1 MVEVQVEV
9 EAVVQEAEAQKS
21 PRSLIE
27 DAAIRE
33 AIREVGVHLGIE
45 DGEAT
50 VAEAQWLFIG
60 PPYLQRFCLAD
71 RSRENG
77 QVHPPSHAVGQIE
90 DQTYKPG
97 IDRSSPLNRGDAPV
111 RPAHATGGRSVT
123 LWANYFELIP
133 SKTQPFIRYDVAFIP
148 EGKGEE
154 PKGKKRARLMQLL
167 IEQLPRNTPLASDY
181 GSTVLTTVD
190 LGYSKQEYL
199 ITYVA
204 EHDRDS
210 GENRPRY
217 RALVQH
223 TGTFQFDELLD
234 YLASTDL
241 AREKPAVKDQIIQA
255 TNIVLGHGMKS
266 AQNIITKRNNYFPCD
281 GNFNLVEQWM
291 LRNGLEAFR
300 GFFMSVRAATG
311 RILLNVQV
319 QHIAVW
325 EAVPMAVLFQKMT
338 ADRMSAQEVSRAISG
353 LWVQVSH
360 LHGRLKRI
368 AGLATPLDG
377 RKGPRSPIVPAW
389 GANAQQ
395 TQFWKDNDAPP
406 KYAAVADYFE
416 QTYRTL
422 SQPKLPVVNVGTR
435 DAPSYLPMEVCTVRR
450 MQDYTKKLSPEATA
464 EMIKFAVRRAPDNAR
479 TISGNGMA
487 LLQHVS
493 GPRLESFGVQIKPSM
508 ITVSGRILSGVS
520 LNYSGSQQAARDASW
535 NMKNVKFSKGA
546 TLPMWSFLWVRTT
559 QTSGSFARMTD
570 VVAAVDRFQAM
581 MLRCGIIAPKPLA
594 GKELLLENVHDPE
607 PEIERF
613 FSTIRQIS
621 LVLVILPFQ
630 STPIYN
636 AIKKAGDIKFGI
648 HTVDVVAEGRK
659 FAKMGDN
666 SQYFANVALKFNL
679 KFGGQNQLL
688 RNADLGFVAEGKTM
702 LVGLDVTHPAPGSTE
717 AAPSVSSITA
727 SVDAKLAQ
735 WPADVAIQ
743 ERRQEMVEGLKE
755 MLISRL
761 KLWQSHNE
769 QRLPEEIIVYR
780 DGVGETM
787 YDLVRTVEIPQM
799 RAACIEIYPA
809 SMTKADQPF
818 LTVIICGKR
827 IKTRFYPTDE
837 AEQDERT
844 GGTKSGTVV
853 DRSITE
859 TRIWDFYLQAHT
871 ALQGTPKPAHYVVV
885 HDEIFRRRAFAS
897 KSQDNRTAGQ
907 RAADDLER
915 LTHALCYM
923 YGRATKAVSICP
935 PAYYADLV
943 CDRAR
948 RWLSGVFDG
957 RTAASSEG
965 GEVKTEDVKVHDR
978 LKDSMFYI

>member
-1 MVEVQVEV
+1 M
-9 EAVVQEAEAQKS
+9 
-21 PRSLIE
+21 R
-27 DAAIRE
+27 
-33 AIREVGVHLGIE
+33 
-45 DGEAT
+45 
-50 VAEAQWLFIG
+50 
-60 PPYLQRFCLAD
+60 
-71 RSRENG
+71 
-77 QVHPPSHAVGQIE
+77 QIE
-90 DQTYKPG
+90 DQTYKPD
-97 IDRSSPLNRGDAPV
+97 IDRSSPLSQGDPPV
-111 RPAHATGGRSVT
+111 RPAHATGGRPVT
-123 LWANYFELIP
+123 FWANYFELLP
-133 SKTQPFIRYDVAFIP
+133 SKTQPFIRYDVVFSP
-148 EGKGEE
+148 EDKGEE

-167 IEQLPRNTPLASDY
+167 LEQLPHNTPLASDF

-190 LGYSKQEYL
+190 LGFSKQEYL
-199 ITYVA
+199 VTYIA
-204 EHDRDS
+204 EHERGS
-210 GENRPRY
+210 GENRPKY

-223 TGTFQFDELLD
+223 TGTLQFGELLD
-234 YLASTDL
+234 YLTSTDL
-241 AREKPAVKDQIIQA
+241 ARERPAVKDQIIQA

-325 EAVPMAVLFQKMT
+325 EAVPMPALFRKLT
-338 ADRMSAQEVSRAISG
+338 ADRMSPLDVSRAISG
-353 LWVQVSH
+353 LWVQLSH
-360 LHGRLKRI
+360 LHGRLKRL
-368 AGLATPLDG
+368 ASLATPLDG
-377 RKGPRSPIVPAW
+377 RLGPRPPIVPTW
-389 GANAQQ
+389 GANAEQ

-406 KYAAVADYFE
+406 RYVTVAGYFE

-435 DAPSYLPMEVCTVRR
+435 EAPVYLPMEVCTIRR
-450 MQDYTKKLSPEATA
+450 MQDYTKRLSPEATA
-464 EMIKFAVRRAPDNAR
+464 EMIKVAVRRAPDNAR
-479 TISGNGMA
+479 TISANGMA

-493 GPRLESFGVQIKPSM
+493 GPLLGSFGVQIKPSM
-508 ITVSGRILSGVS
+508 ITVSGRVLPGVS
-520 LNYSGSQQAARDASW
+520 LNYSGSQQTASDASW
-535 NMKNVKFSKGA
+535 NMRNVKFSKGA
-546 TLPMWSFLWVRTT
+546 ALPMWSFLWVRTA
-559 QTSGSFARMTD
+559 QTSGSFASMTE
-570 VVAAVDRFQAM
+570 VAAAVDRFHAM
-581 MLRCGIIAPKPLA
+581 MLKCGIKAPKPLA
-594 GKELLLENVHDPE
+594 GKELLLENFHDPG

-613 FSTIRQIS
+613 FSTIRQIT
-621 LVLVILPFQ
+621 LVFVILPFQ

-636 AIKKAGDIKFGI
+636 AIKKAGDIRFGI

-688 RNADLGFVAEGKTM
+688 RNADLSFVAEGKTI
-702 LVGLDVTHPAPGSTE
+702 LVGLDVTHPAPGSAE

-743 ERRQEMVEGLKE
+743 ERRQEMVDGLKE
-755 MLISRL
+755 MFKSRL
-761 KLWQSHNE
+761 KLWQAHNE

-787 YDLVRTVEIPQM
+787 YDLVRTVEIPQI
-799 RAACIEIYPA
+799 RAACAEIYPA
-809 SMTKADQPF
+809 SMTKAHQPF

-844 GGTKSGTVV
+844 GGTKNGTVV

-871 ALQGTPKPAHYVVV
+871 AIQGTPKPAHYVVV
-885 HDEIFRRRAFAS
+885 HDEIFRRRASAS
-897 KSQDNRTAGQ
+897 KTQDSRTAGQ
-907 RAADDLER
+907 RAADDLEG

-948 RWLSGVFDG
+948 RWLSDVFDG
-957 RTAASSEG
+957 RTVVSSEG
-965 GEVKTEDVKVHDR
+965 GQVKPEDVKVHER
-978 LKDSMFYI
+978 LKESMFYI